1 MNRRIEFVNDFKNI
15 NTTKAYGLEVF
26 MNQYVPDKMNSYFSA
41 EFSWNDSKSTVSTN
55 ATADYWQ
62 IEING
67 NLNKTIKKFTIG
79 SDVSFEARQ
88 KDPRFPQKN
97 SFTRLNASV
106 AKRFLKEDKL
116 ELKFKVNDILNE
128 NRGYQRDFNSYS
140 YSETFYNTL
149 RRFWLLTATWNISKN
164 GKPTK
169 GF

>member
-1 MNRRIEFVNDFKNI
+1 MNI
-15 NTTKAYGLEVF
+15 
-26 MNQYVPDKMNSYFSA
+26 NQYVPDKMNSYFSA

-55 ATADYWQ
+55 AAADYWQ
-62 IEING
+62 IELYG

-79 SDVSFEARQ
+79 SDLQFEARQ

-97 SFTRLNASV
+97 SFTRLNASI

-116 ELKFKVNDILNE
+116 ELKFQVNDILNE

-140 YSETFYNTL
+140 YSETTYNTL